1 VSTEAE
7 ATEQAAAQSGRRPAP
22 PSEPPR
28 EVPQRSKAV
37 AMLVLL
43 RPPQWAKNVFVL
55 APLMFAKKLDEAGAV
70 VDAVAATAVFCL
82 IASAVYV
89 GNDWRDRAE
98 DAEHPRKRVRPLASG
113 ELGAREATIAGIG
126 CVIGALAIGLAAGL
140 PWQFWV
146 VMAVYVGMN
155 VGYSLRLRHV
165 QLVDV
170 LIIAAGFVLRVLAGT
185 TAIDVPASQFIVLSS
200 GLLALLLAMGK
211 RRIDLSMEG
220 TAARRSLTG
229 YSLEFIDVAL
239 ATLAA
244 SVIGFYALFTV
255 SDYAIERYHSQ
266 DLYLTTFWVAVGI
279 LRYLQ
284 VVLAHGHQGG
294 PTEIALGDRFMQV
307 VVAGWAATFIVIAY
321 LL

>member
-1 VSTEAE
+1 MT
-7 ATEQAAAQSGRRPAP
+7 TDAP
-22 PSEPPR
+22 PL
-28 EVPQRSKAV
+28 PQRSTA
-37 AMLVLL
+37 AAILALL
-43 RPPQWAKNVFVL
+43 RPAHWAKNAFVL

-70 VDAVAATAVFCL
+70 VNALAATIVFCL
-82 IASAVYV
+82 VASAVYV

-113 ELGAREATIAGIG
+113 ELNGRQALFAGVG
-126 CVIGALAIGLAAGL
+126 CLALAVAVGVAAWL
-140 PWQFWV
+140 PAAFWV
-146 VMAVYVGMN
+146 VMAVYIIVN

-211 RRIDLSMEG
+211 RRIDLSME
-220 TAARRSLTG
+220 TSSARRSLQG

-255 SDYAIERYHSQ
+255 SDYATERYHS
-266 DLYLTTFWVAVGI
+266 DNLYLTTFFVATGI

-284 VVLAHGHQGG
+284 VVLAHGSNGT

-307 VVAGWAATFIVIAY
+307 VVAGWALTFIVVAY
-321 LL
+321 VL

>member
-1 VSTEAE
+1 MSTHTDTESHTDP
-7 ATEQAAAQSGRRPAP
+7 ATGTPAG
-22 PSEPPR
+22 
-28 EVPQRSKAV
+28 VPQRSTAAAV
-37 AMLVLL
+37 LALL
-43 RPPQWAKNVFVL
+43 RPSHWAKNAFVL

-70 VDAVAATAVFCL
+70 VDAVVATIVFCL

-89 GNDWRDRAE
+89 GNDWRDRHE
-98 DAEHPRKRVRPLASG
+98 DAQHPRKRVRPLASG
-113 ELGAREATIAGIG
+113 ELGRREAIVAGVG
-126 CVIGALAIGLAAGL
+126 CVVLSVVIGVAAGL
-140 PWQFWV
+140 PLEFWV
-146 VMAVYVGMN
+146 VMAVYVVVN
-155 VGYSLRLRHV
+155 LAYSLRLRHV

-185 TAIDVPASQFIVLSS
+185 TAIGVPASQFIVLSS

-211 RRIDLSMEG
+211 RRIDLSME
-220 TAARRSLTG
+220 TSAARRSLQG

-255 SDYAIERYHSQ
+255 SDYATERYHS
-266 DLYLTTFWVAVGI
+266 DNLYLTTFFVAIGI

-284 VVLAHGHQGG
+284 VILAHGHQGT

-307 VVAGWAATFIVIAY
+307 VVAGWALTFVLVAY
-321 LL
+321 VL

>member
-1 VSTEAE
+1 M
-7 ATEQAAAQSGRRPAP
+7 ATETTAQPVTEPEQGARP
-22 PSEPPR
+22 
-28 EVPQRSKAV
+28 PQRSTAAAV
-37 AMLVLL
+37 LALL
-43 RPPQWAKNVFVL
+43 RPSHWAKNAFVL
-55 APLMFAKKLDEAGAV
+55 APLMFAKKLDE
-70 VDAVAATAVFCL
+70 VDAIVDTLAAAVVFCL

-113 ELGAREATIAGIG
+113 ELGGRAALLAAVG
-126 CVIGALAIGLAAGL
+126 CVAGALAVGLAAGL
-140 PWQFWV
+140 PWEFWV
-146 VMAVYVGMN
+146 VMAVYAAVN
-155 VGYSLRLRHV
+155 VAYSVRLRHV

-185 TAIDVPASQFIVLSS
+185 TAIGVPASQFIVLSS

-211 RRIDLSMEG
+211 RRIDLSME
-220 TAARRSLTG
+220 TSAARRSLTG

-255 SDYAIERYHSQ
+255 SDYAIERYHS
-266 DLYLTTFWVAVGI
+266 DNLYLTTFFVAAGI

-284 VVLAHGHQGG
+284 VVLAHGHQGS

-307 VVAGWAATFIVIAY
+307 VVAGWAATFVLVAY
-321 LL
+321 VL